1 MEQYE
6 TKKIDLDMC
15 DTVSGLYQ
23 KYGYSDSAHAFNSLY
38 IWAKDLKIT
47 AHVSEDLY
55 SAKLYAQGPNTWFFP
70 VGDAEH
76 KKAFIADR
84 LQEKDLTLRY
94 MTEEDVRF
102 LNEQFPDNFQ
112 ITPADSDSEYIVD
125 RNTIENLP
133 GKTLN
138 RKKRYVKKL
147 VKEHIFEIKELAG
160 ETIPDVRY
168 ILGIWRRNKDYDPD
182 CNDLGALDAMLEHF
196 KELGIF
202 GIVIYMDDVPCSV
215 MAGYLLSDNTVDCCL
230 QKSAINTHGL
240 QYYVRQQFS
249 YTLPAEI
256 SFYNFEED
264 LGFEGLRTA
273 KEFMHPCGMIKMYT
287 GKQK

>member
-6 TKKIDLDMC
+6 TKKIDFDMR
-15 DTVSGLYQ
+15 DTVSGLYRQ
-23 KYGYSDSAHAFNSLY
+23 YGFNDSAHAFNSLY
-38 IWAKDLKIT
+38 IWAKDMKIT
-47 AHVSEDLY
+47 THVNEDLY
-55 SAKLYAQGPNTWFFP
+55 AARLCDCGPNTWFFP
-70 VGDAEH
+70 VGSAEH
-76 KKAFIADR
+76 KKEFIADR
-84 LQEKDLTLRY
+84 LQAKDLTLRY

-102 LNEQFPDNFQ
+102 LSENFPDEFLVS
-112 ITPADSDSEYIVD
+112 PADSDSEYVCD
-125 RNTIENLP
+125 RDTIENLP

-147 VKEHIFEIKELAG
+147 LKEHTFEIKKLTE

-182 CNDLGALDAMLEHF
+182 CNDLGALDAMIDHLSELE
-196 KELGIF
+196 LS

-215 MAGYLLSDNTVDCCL
+215 MAGYLLSDDTIDCCL

-249 YTLPAEI
+249 YTQPKEI
-256 SFYNFEED
+256 QFYNFEED
-264 LGFEGLRTA
+264 LGLEGLRQA